1 MRRDDQTSQEVA
13 AETTRLVRAARAGDH
28 AAFGRLV
35 EIHQGAVTRL
45 AYRLLGDRD
54 DADGATQEAFIKA
67 WARLGQFR
75 EECPFGAWVSRIAV
89 NQCRDRLKRSK
100 LVVMENGACP
110 LDEVVD
116 ASPGPESRA
125 AGREIARRIAEQV
138 RRLPGMQREVFTLR
152 YYDDRSLAEIA
163 ALFRVDVGTIKT
175 HLFRATHR
183 IRRSLEA
190 LYGQRLPL

>member
-1 MRRDDQTSQEVA
+1 MALTRRGQPARLPDRQPSVACAMRRDDQTSQEVA

-100 LVVMENGACP
+100 LVVMESRLGDRNGACP

-138 RRLPGMQREVFTLR
+138 RRLTGM
-152 YYDDRSLAEIA
+152 
-163 ALFRVDVGTIKT
+163 K
-175 HLFRATHR
+175 RAV
-183 IRRSLEA
+183 L
-190 LYGQRLPL
+190 